1 MAIDVAS
8 TIRSMRV
15 RLPLRILLV
24 LAWIPLLGGVSAAQ
38 SPPNPAEDHVPT
50 PYPDRIIL
58 NLTADSST
66 SMAVTWRTSVDV
78 VAGRAEIA
86 VAGPNKE
93 FEKEARSFESESAV
107 IEHEAGKARCHSV
120 VFRDLAPKTKYA
132 YRVGDGGRWS
142 EWFHFSTASRTA
154 DPFSFIY
161 FGDAQNDVK
170 PHWSR
175 VVREAFADSPRAAFL
190 LHAGDLINK
199 REDWEWGDWHRAGG
213 WVNASIPNIM
223 TPGNH
228 EYGVDA
234 RLGTPAYRLTPQW
247 RAQFTLPTNGPAGLE
262 ETVYFCDYQGV
273 RFVSLNSNES
283 FQEQSSWLEAV
294 LRDNPNRWT
303 VATFH
308 HPIYSA
314 AKGRD
319 NPLIRSLWQ
328 PLFDRYQVDLVL
340 QGHDH
345 AYARTG
351 LERMKNVPTGAAARS
366 GGTVYVVSVSGP
378 KMYNLDRDD
387 RMRRAA
393 ANTQLYQ
400 IVSIDGMEL
409 RYEARTAVGEL
420 YDAFLLR
427 KRDGEPNELIDQIP
441 DLPERL
447 ENSK

>member
-1 MAIDVAS
+1 MTIDLAS
-8 TIRSMRV
+8 RNRSAPV
-15 RLPLRILLV
+15 RLASATVLVFSWILV
-24 LAWIPLLGGVSAAQ
+24 FGRVAGAQ
-38 SPPNPAEDHVPT
+38 SLNPADDHVPK

-58 NLTADSST
+58 NLTEDPSA

-78 VAGRAEIA
+78 AAGRAQIA
-86 VAGPNKE
+86 VAGPNKA
-93 FEKEARSFESESAV
+93 FEKDAQSFESESV
-107 IEHEAGKARCHSV
+107 VLEHESGEARCHSV

-132 YRVGDGGRWS
+132 YRVGDGVHWS
-142 EWFHFSTASRTA
+142 EWFHFTTASRSA
-154 DPFSFIY
+154 EPFSFIY

-175 VVREAFADSPRAAFL
+175 VVREAFADAPRAAFL

-199 REDWEWGDWHRAGG
+199 REDWEWGEWHRAGG
-213 WVNASIPNIM
+213 WVNASIPNVM

-228 EYGVDA
+228 EYGLDA
-234 RLGTPAYRLTPQW
+234 RRGAPAYRLTPHW

-262 ETVYFCDYQGV
+262 ETVYYCDYQGV
-273 RFVSLNSNES
+273 RIVSLNSNES
-283 FQEQSSWLEAV
+283 FREQIPWLEGA

-303 VATFH
+303 VVTFH

-328 PLFDRYQVDLVL
+328 PVFDRYQVDLVL

-351 LERMKNVPTGAAARS
+351 LERMENSPTGASARS

-378 KMYNLDRDD
+378 KMYNLERDA

-393 ANTQLYQ
+393 ADTQLYQ
-400 IVSIDGMEL
+400 IVSIDGLEL

-427 KRDGEPNELIDQIP
+427 KREGEPNELVDQIP

-447 ENSK
+447 VNPK